1 MCKGLGNEPQ
11 VDIERALNEDYSS
24 DPETILRHMLCHS
37 QPAHLSPDKDVN
49 DVMATPTIERHRTA
63 ITRTALSRPVRL
75 ALEDGLITQ
84 ETSVFDYGCGRGT
97 DLLHLRQ
104 QEIPCEG
111 WDPAYFPDNERTPA
125 DIVNLGYVVNVIEN
139 PRERTEALQ
148 QAWELT
154 RKVLIVSARLTLEA
168 AFATLTP
175 HTDGGITRSGTFQK
189 FFEQQELREWTD
201 TVLGA
206 SSVPAGP
213 GIFYVFRDSQR
224 RQSFAAA
231 RYRRQLTVP
240 RQRLSEVLFEQHRD
254 ILEPLIG
261 FLTARGRL
269 PDASELPEAEHI
281 CTTLGSLKRAY
292 GVIRRVTGAEAWN
305 TIRAERQQDIL
316 LYIALSRFE
325 GRPRFTQL
333 PRALQ
338 RDVRAFFSS
347 YSRACSLADDLLFS
361 AGDRVA
367 VEQACR
373 RASVGK
379 LTRQALYVHES
390 ALSQL
395 PPILRAF
402 EGCARAYIGVVEGAN
417 IIKLHRD
424 QPQVSYLSYPDF
436 ERDPHPALAS
446 SLVVPLQTFKIR
458 YRTYRDSPNPPILH
472 RKETFLPTDHPLHE
486 KFSRLTRQEEKKGL
500 YEKPELI
507 GTREGWQVALTA
519 RGLRLA
525 GHRLLRKTTH

>member
-1 MCKGLGNEPQ
+1 MCKGLGNETR
-11 VDIERALNEDYSS
+11 VDIEHTPNRDYSGQ
-24 DPETILRHMLCHS
+24 PENPAR
-37 QPAHLSPDKDVN
+37 QP
-49 DVMATPTIERHRTA
+49 MARAADEPMAAPTIERHRTA
-63 ITRTALSRPVRL
+63 ITRTDLSRPVRL
-75 ALEDGLITQ
+75 ALEDGLITP

-97 DLLHLRQ
+97 DILHLRHRQ
-104 QEIPCEG
+104 IPCQG
-111 WDPAYFPDNERTPA
+111 WDPAYFPDTERTPA

-139 PRERTEALQ
+139 PGERTDALRR
-148 QAWELT
+148 AWALT
-154 RKVLIVSARLTLEA
+154 RTVLIVSARLSLEA
-168 AFATLTP
+168 ALDTLTP
-175 HTDGGITRSGTFQK
+175 HTDGGITRRGTFQK
-189 FFEQQELREWTD
+189 FFEQQELREWID

-213 GIFYVFRDSQR
+213 GIFYVFRDPQQ
-224 RQSFAAA
+224 RQSFAAS
-231 RYRRQLTVP
+231 RYRRRFTVP
-240 RQRLSEVLFEQHRD
+240 RQCLSEVLFEQHKD
-254 ILEPLIG
+254 ILEPLIE

-269 PDASELPEAEHI
+269 PEDTELPEAEDI
-281 CTTLGSLKRAY
+281 CQALGSLKRAY
-292 GVIRRVTGAEAWN
+292 GVIRRVTGAEEWN
-305 TIRAERQQDIL
+305 TIRAERQQDVL
-316 LYIALSRFE
+316 LYVALSRFE

-333 PRALQ
+333 PRDLQ

-347 YSRACSLADDLLFS
+347 YRHSCALADDLLFS
-361 AGDRVA
+361 AGDRAA
-367 VEQACR
+367 VDQACR
-373 RASVGK
+373 STAVGK

-446 SLVVPLQTFKIR
+446 SLLVPLQTFKIR
-458 YRTYRDSPNPPILH
+458 SHIYRDSPNPPILH
-472 RKETFLPTDHPLHE
+472 RKETFISTAHPLYE

-507 GTREGWQVALTA
+507 GTREGWQVALAA

-525 GHRLLRKTTH
+525 GHRLMRKAAR